1 MKRIRECKTGKRK
14 NFNERAITLIALVV
28 TIVIILILAAITIT
42 MTLGENGLFQR
53 SQDAKNATIKAMAD
67 EEVELAVSNLKM
79 ETTIREMT
87 SEQSRKFLED
97 ELKKSDKNTTVVIN
111 GTAFD
116 VNHRKFSY
124 LVDENFEFDDETP
137 FDPVEWDKTAAPEN
151 VFVWESDNPNDE
163 GYNTIIGYNATVDN
177 YPILRYPSRCKIIRE
192 DSYETYYRSDLKKV
206 EHYYDS
212 YVNSIRSYTS
222 NIKKKEFPET
232 VVEISGESFYYNNV
246 ESLKLPKSLKKIG
259 DYAFAYHS
267 KLGGINIP
275 KGVNTIG
282 KYIFINCPCLSSI
295 SILGNINQ
303 INEHAFDKY
312 SWRDPYV
319 SIISIKGTENSIKGA
334 PWGAE
339 NATIVW
345 NNKLNKEYMTADE
358 KKEWDKSA
366 VPENVFY
373 WGSEDPSCLGYN
385 IIVGYKEN
393 IANYPTLKYPSR
405 CKIIVNDVSFVPVE
419 GNNSEEAYSLRNF
432 TCNVR
437 KLQYSDNVQFVKSVQ
452 WGINF
457 KNVETIKFGENL
469 KEIGEYSFYDYV
481 NLKSITIPRN
491 VVKIGESAFGYC
503 RELNEISIPASV
515 EKVESD
521 AFYGCD
527 KLENIY
533 VAKAENS
540 ITGSPWNAKNAKVI
554 WNSNGYT
561 NQDFKDEMSK
571 EYMTT
576 EEKKEWDKTAVP
588 EDIFYWESDIPGDE
602 GYNTII
608 GYKSSISN
616 YTVLRYPSR
625 CKVVRDD
632 PEWVCLKVNG
642 NLEIGNIENIRSYTN
657 NVKKKE
663 YPDSVIYIAGDSF
676 DNDNVESI
684 RLSNNLK
691 VIDEGAMYKL
701 YKLKMIKIPKS
712 VVKIGKYAFSGA
724 SNITINIKANSI
736 SDAPWGATNAT
747 INWNYTGE

>member
-111 GTAFD
+111 GTAFE

-124 LVDENFEFDDETP
+124 LVDEDFEFDDETP

-192 DSYETYYRSDLKKV
+192 DLDETYHRSDSKEVSL
-206 EHYYDS
+206 Y
-212 YVNSIRSYTS
+212 SIRDYTF

-232 VVEISGESFYYNNV
+232 VVEISGGSFYYNNL

-259 DYAFAYHS
+259 DYAFSYYS

-282 KYIFINCPCLSSI
+282 KYIFRNCSCLSSI
-295 SILGNINQ
+295 SIFGNINQ
-303 INEHAFDKY
+303 INEHAFDRY
-312 SWRDPYV
+312 DRYDTCDV

-339 NATIVW
+339 NATILW
-345 NNKLNKEYMTADE
+345 NNKLNKEYMTTDE
-358 KKEWDKSA
+358 KKEWDKTA

-373 WGSEDPSCLGYN
+373 WGSEDPSSLGYN

-393 IANYPTLKYPSR
+393 IANYPTIKYPSR
-405 CKIIVNDVSFVPVE
+405 CKIVVNDVSFVPVE
-419 GNNSEEAYSLRNF
+419 ENNSEAAYLLRNF

-437 KLQYSDNVQFVKSVQ
+437 KLQYSDNVQFVKSVY

-457 KNVETIKFGENL
+457 RNVETITFGKNL

-491 VVKIGESAFGYC
+491 VVKI
-503 RELNEISIPASV
+503 
-515 EKVESD
+515 EKN

-527 KLENIY
+527 KLEDIY
-533 VAKAENS
+533 VEKAENS
-540 ITGSPWNAKNAKVI
+540 IIGSPWAAGNAKVI
-554 WNSNGYT
+554 WNSNGHT
-561 NQDFKDEMSK
+561 N
-571 EYMTT
+571 
-576 EEKKEWDKTAVP
+576 
-588 EDIFYWESDIPGDE
+588 
-602 GYNTII
+602 
-608 GYKSSISN
+608 
-616 YTVLRYPSR
+616 
-625 CKVVRDD
+625 
-632 PEWVCLKVNG
+632 
-642 NLEIGNIENIRSYTN
+642 
-657 NVKKKE
+657 
-663 YPDSVIYIAGDSF
+663 
-676 DNDNVESI
+676 
-684 RLSNNLK
+684 
-691 VIDEGAMYKL
+691 
-701 YKLKMIKIPKS
+701 
-712 VVKIGKYAFSGA
+712 
-724 SNITINIKANSI
+724 
-736 SDAPWGATNAT
+736 
-747 INWNYTGE
+747 

>member
-87 SEQSRKFLED
+87 TEQSRKFLED

-192 DSYETYYRSDLKKV
+192 DISETYHRSDSKPRQEYLV
-206 EHYYDS
+206 RE
-212 YVNSIRSYTS
+212 YTL

-232 VVEISGESFYYNNV
+232 VVEISGGSFYYNNL

-259 DYAFAYHS
+259 DYAFSYYS

-282 KYIFINCPCLSSI
+282 KYIFRNCSCLSSI

-303 INEHAFDKY
+303 IDEHAFDRYDGKDTFDRY
-312 SWRDPYV
+312 DEKDTFDV

-339 NATIVW
+339 NATILW
-345 NNKLNKEYMTADE
+345 NNKLNKEYMTTDE
-358 KKEWDKSA
+358 KKEWDKTA

-393 IANYPTLKYPSR
+393 IINYPTIKYPSR

-419 GNNSEEAYSLRNF
+419 ENNSEAAYLLRNF
-432 TCNVR
+432 TRNVR
-437 KLQYSDNVQFVKSVQ
+437 KLQYSDNVQFVKSVYL
-452 WGINF
+452 GINF
-457 KNVETIKFGENL
+457 GNVETITLGKNL
-469 KEIGEYSFYDYV
+469 KEIGEYSFYYYV

-491 VVKIGESAFGYC
+491 VVKIE
-503 RELNEISIPASV
+503 RN
-515 EKVESD
+515 

-527 KLENIY
+527 NLENIY
-533 VAKAENS
+533 VEKAEDS
-540 ITGSPWNAKNAKVI
+540 IIGSPWAAGNAKVI
-554 WNSNGYT
+554 WNSNGHT
-561 NQDFKDEMSK
+561 N
-571 EYMTT
+571 
-576 EEKKEWDKTAVP
+576 
-588 EDIFYWESDIPGDE
+588 
-602 GYNTII
+602 
-608 GYKSSISN
+608 
-616 YTVLRYPSR
+616 
-625 CKVVRDD
+625 
-632 PEWVCLKVNG
+632 
-642 NLEIGNIENIRSYTN
+642 
-657 NVKKKE
+657 
-663 YPDSVIYIAGDSF
+663 
-676 DNDNVESI
+676 
-684 RLSNNLK
+684 
-691 VIDEGAMYKL
+691 
-701 YKLKMIKIPKS
+701 
-712 VVKIGKYAFSGA
+712 
-724 SNITINIKANSI
+724 
-736 SDAPWGATNAT
+736 
-747 INWNYTGE
+747 